1 MTARIV
7 GRLRVP
13 SRGQPTLK
21 VGHSEEQ
28 KITNLFFFT
37 STDRSCALD
46 LKSEKWLVIR
56 DRGVEVACPMI
67 TEKNTGDKMN
77 TQRAETMPAHTKIR
91 QTEDKYTSAE
101 NTVLGLPRAP
111 WFLLSL

>member
-1 MTARIV
+1 M
-7 GRLRVP
+7 
-13 SRGQPTLK
+13 LK
-21 VGHSEEQ
+21 YWRAEGSLSWPADIKAGHSVEQ
-28 KITNLFFFT
+28 EIISLFF
-37 STDRSCALD
+37 
-46 LKSEKWLVIR
+46 LKSEKWSVIR
-56 DRGVEVACPMI
+56 DKGVEVACPVI